1 MIIFHVLHGNGRV
14 EVRNM
19 LINTSLS
26 AYLTEFIM
34 VCTFN
39 GRVEVMYL
47 NE

>member
-34 VCTFN
+34 VCTYSTV
-39 GRVEVMYL
+39 GWK
-47 NE
+47 

>member
-1 MIIFHVLHGNGRV
+1 MIISHVLHGNGRV

-39 GRVEVMYL
+39 GRVEV
-47 NE
+47 